1 MPDDGALHRSKPEY
15 APLTCT
21 RRSKPAR
28 IVVADSDDR
37 RSGRVLASRPYAG
50 RMEVSATAF
59 TLGELLL
66 LESAVNVSR
75 EQSIKS
81 AERIAAQGVESRF
94 KAGVGTNM
102 DRVAAL
108 TNLQARLQEV
118 IDLMWPDEDDFD
130 GA

>member
-1 MPDDGALHRSKPEY
+1 
-15 APLTCT
+15 
-21 RRSKPAR
+21 
-28 IVVADSDDR
+28 
-37 RSGRVLASRPYAG
+37 
-50 RMEVSATAF
+50 MEVSATAF